1 VVAHL
6 LWEQEVGGSSPPSP
20 TVIPSLDRRAA
31 TRAVTRVAL
40 RSLVGV
46 VVVLVAY
53 YNVPLTVTS
62 ETSTIVRFTAV
73 ILAIGVIV
81 AWQVHAIVG
90 ADTPLLRAVQALA
103 VTVTLAVASFAFAYV
118 VYSHNDPDSFNEPL
132 TRTDALYFTVTTL
145 ATVGY
150 GDIHPRTG
158 SARIAVTL
166 QMVFNVAV
174 IGVTVR
180 LLTEAARRGRFSS
193 RESAGLPSSDD
204 PRV

>member
-31 TRAVTRVAL
+31 TRALTRVAL
-40 RSLVGV
+40 RSFVGV

-53 YNVPLTVTS
+53 YNVPLTVDS
-62 ETSTIVRFTAV
+62 EISTTLRFA
-73 ILAIGVIV
+73 AVIV
-81 AWQVHAIVG
+81 AIVAIVVWQVHAIVK

-103 VTVTLAVASFAFAYV
+103 VTVTLAVASFAYVYV
-118 VYSHNDPDSFNEPL
+118 VFSNNDPGSFNEPL
-132 TRTDALYFTVTTL
+132 TKTDALYFTVTTL

-150 GDIHPRTG
+150 GDIHASSET
-158 SARIAVTL
+158 ARIVVTL

-180 LLTEAARRGRFSS
+180 LLTEAARRGRFNRS
-193 RESAGLPSSDD
+193 ESAGLPSSDD

>member
-20 TVIPSLDRRAA
+20 TVIPSIDRRAT
-31 TRAVTRVAL
+31 TRALTRVGV
-40 RSLVGV
+40 RSLIGV
-46 VVVLVAY
+46 VVVLVAF
-53 YNVPLTVTS
+53 YNVPLTVDS
-62 ETSTIVRFTAV
+62 EGGTVLRFAAV
-73 ILAIGVIV
+73 ILAIVVLV
-81 AWQVHAIVG
+81 AWQVHAILT

-103 VTVTLAVASFAFAYV
+103 VTVTLAVASFAFVYV
-118 VYSHNDPDSFNEPL
+118 VFSQEDPTSFNEPL

-150 GDIHPRTG
+150 GDIHASTQT
-158 SARIAVTL
+158 ARIVVTV

-180 LLTEAARRGRFSS
+180 LLTEAARRGRFNRS
-193 RESAGLPSSDD
+193 ESAGLPSSDD

>member
-1 VVAHL
+1 MVAHL

-20 TVIPSLDRRAA
+20 TVIPSLDRRAT
-31 TRAVTRVAL
+31 TRAVVRVVV

-53 YNVPLTVTS
+53 YNIPLAVDS
-62 ETSTIVRFTAV
+62 EASTILRFAAV
-73 ILAIGVIV
+73 ILAIVAIV
-81 AWQVHAIVG
+81 AWQVHAIVE

-103 VTVTLAVASFAFAYV
+103 VTVTLAVASFAFVYV
-118 VYSHNDPDSFNEPL
+118 VYSNNDPASFNEPL
-132 TRTDALYFTVTTL
+132 TRTDALYFTVTTV

-150 GDIHPRTG
+150 GDIHPSSQ
-158 SARIAVTL
+158 SARIVVTL

-180 LLTEAARRGRFSS
+180 LLAEAARRGRFN
-193 RESAGLPSSDD
+193 RQEPAGLPSSGD